1 MVCLVALSASQVV
14 KRQTADLLVSRE
26 RRRKRKEAIT
36 AQLKL
41 RCAITTFVGGTE
53 KATQIVGD
61 TKQFLDQGLN
71 TGRLVPSIS
80 EY

>member
-41 RCAITTFVGGTE
+41 RCAITFVGGTE